1 MNDNQI
7 VDSSFKAIINAPIE
21 RVDIP
26 QWCFN
31 LSEREYQGC
40 SPAHVAAG
48 FTTTPD
54 GKRMSINVE
63 IIGGSLMVQHYVET
77 LGRKDHP
84 ILESTSDVFTP
95 NGRTTIRVTWELS
108 VKEIAPGKCEL
119 TNRVETHATDELV
132 TLLEGRA
139 FRSNSSELSASRSQL
154 LITRARRR
162 CLPRASSA
170 QRC

>member
-7 VDSSFKAIINAPIE
+7 VDSSFKAIINAPLE

-48 FTTTPD
+48 VTTTPD

-63 IIGGSLMVQHYVET
+63 IIGGSL
-77 LGRKDHP
+77 
-84 ILESTSDVFTP
+84 
-95 NGRTTIRVTWELS
+95 
-108 VKEIAPGKCEL
+108 
-119 TNRVETHATDELV
+119 
-132 TLLEGRA
+132 
-139 FRSNSSELSASRSQL
+139 
-154 LITRARRR
+154 
-162 CLPRASSA
+162 
-170 QRC
+170 